1 MFRRK
6 MVGALVLL
14 AVAGVVG
21 AACGG
26 GGRTS
31 AGPAAATPAPARGAL
46 DVGGQMVEGHPATPA
61 PAAVGGEFQL
71 TAVGPRIIKTAAISI
86 EIKHGSFEQHA
97 QDVTLI
103 ASRHGGFIA
112 SSRTSEGKVL
122 SGTIVLRIPAAQFE
136 AALGELT
143 ALGKVTGEQI
153 SGQDVTAQFVDL
165 QARLRNWEAQEDV
178 LLKLM
183 AKSTTIEESLKVQRA
198 LQDVQLAIEEIRG
211 QLRVLGDQT
220 DLSTI
225 TLAMAEKRPVPSAKK
240 ASPFVRSWRA
250 AVHGTVAV
258 LTAIIVGFGYMV
270 PVLLIGL
277 AAGIALFIYRRARPK
292 TVPVTVKQ
300 ES

>member
-1 MFRRK
+1 MLFR
-6 MVGALVLL
+6 
-14 AVAGVVG
+14 
-21 AACGG
+21 
-26 GGRTS
+26 S
-31 AGPAAATPAPARGAL
+31 GPAAAKLAPARGAL
-46 DVGGQMVEGHPATPA
+46 DVGGQTVEGHGAGPT

-71 TAVGPRIIKTAAISI
+71 TAIGPRIIKTAAISI
-86 EIKHGSFEQHA
+86 EVKHGSFEQHA

-112 SSRTSEGKVL
+112 SSRTSEGKFL
-122 SGTIVLRIPAAQFE
+122 SGTIVVRIPAAQFE

-178 LLKLM
+178 LLRLM
-183 AKSTTIEESLKVQRA
+183 TKSRTIEESLKVQRA

-225 TLAMAEKRPVPSAKK
+225 TLAMGEKRPVPSAKK

-250 AVHGTVAV
+250 AVHGTLAV

-277 AAGIALFIYRRARPK
+277 AAGVALFIYRRARPK

>member
-26 GGRTS
+26 GGRAST
-31 AGPAAATPAPARGAL
+31 GPAAAKFAPARGAL
-46 DVGGQMVEGHPATPA
+46 DVGAQTDEGHAAGPT

-71 TAVGPRIIKTAAISI
+71 TGVGPRIIKTAAISI
-86 EIKHGSFEQHA
+86 EVKHGSFEQHA

-112 SSRTSEGKVL
+112 SSRTSEGKFL
-122 SGTIVLRIPAAQFE
+122 SGTIVVRIPAAQFE

-183 AKSTTIEESLKVQRA
+183 AKSRTIEESLKVQRA

-250 AVHGTVAV
+250 AVHGTLAV

-277 AAGIALFIYRRARPK
+277 AAGVVLFIYRRARPK